1 MLHRTVAV
9 PILAAGLLGAALLLG
24 GRDRAQDTAR
34 SQDEGVTV
42 LLLTDG
48 PLTAG
53 PAPSAPSL
61 DLAGGE
67 VVVNAALVPETT
79 IQGGLHM
86 RPLYADPE
94 RGRSTSLVEWPA
106 GVSLRRHW
114 HPVTERLWMIDGTIA
129 SPADGEVGPGTFWEA
144 PARVAMGPFTSTGS
158 VFVFL
163 GEGTFETRYLDGR
176 GQAPRAG
183 ASFTV
188 DPDTM
193 RWLPLSE
200 VSGTDLDGAAKLLS
214 PGTRTD
220 RSIYLLR
227 WTGAATS
234 PSYAG
239 FGADIEGY
247 VLSGSLRLSDP
258 YHGVHVLAPGFYFRL
273 PAGFPARLSAAAR

>member
-1 MLHRTVAV
+1 MLHRTTAV
-9 PILAAGLLGAALLLG
+9 PLLAAALLGAALSG
-24 GRDRAQDTAR
+24 GGDRAPDAAAPQ
-34 SQDEGVTV
+34 GVETTI
-42 LLLTDG
+42 LLLADG

-53 PAPSAPSL
+53 PAPPAPPL
-61 DLAGGE
+61 ELAGGE

-79 IQGGLHM
+79 IQGGLHL

-94 RGRSTSLVEWPA
+94 RGRSTSVVEWPA

-163 GEGTFETRYLDGR
+163 GEGAFETRYLDADGR
-176 GQAPRAG
+176 APRSG

-188 DPDTM
+188 DPDTL
-193 RWLPLSE
+193 RWRPLSE
-200 VSGTDLDGAAKLLS
+200 VAGTELGGAAKLLS
-214 PGTRTD
+214 PGTRSD
-220 RSIYLLR
+220 RSVYLVRLTR
-227 WTGAATS
+227 RATS
-234 PSYAG
+234 APYAG
-239 FGADIEGY
+239 FGANVEGY

-258 YHGVHVLAPGFYFRL
+258 YHGAHVLAPGFYFRL
-273 PAGFPARLSAAAR
+273 PAGFPARLSAASG

>member
-9 PILAAGLLGAALLLG
+9 PILAAGLLGAALPGGMGRTPDAATSKGVEATILLM
-24 GRDRAQDTAR
+24 A
-34 SQDEGVTV
+34 
-42 LLLTDG
+42 DG

-53 PAPSAPSL
+53 PAPSTPPL
-61 DLAGGE
+61 DLAAGE
-67 VVVNAALVPETT
+67 VVMNAALVPETT

-94 RGRSTSLVEWPA
+94 RGRSTSLVEWPT

-129 SPADGEVGPGTFWEA
+129 SPTDGQVGPGTFWEA

-158 VFVFL
+158 EFVFL
-163 GEGTFETRYLDGR
+163 GEGTFETRYLDAGGR
-176 GQAPRAG
+176 APRAG

-193 RWLPLSE
+193 PWRPLADVE
-200 VSGTDLDGAAKLLS
+200 EAGIDGAVKLLS
-214 PGTRTD
+214 PGTRSD
-220 RSIYLLR
+220 RSIYLVRLTR
-227 WTGAATS
+227 QATS
-234 PSYAG
+234 APYAG
-239 FGADIEGY
+239 FGANVEGY